1 MAKKRK
7 KKKSSG
13 CLGFVVV
20 TLILVLCV
28 AVFIYSDLFSKIRI
42 SIEHRVYPLKYEQE
56 IIEAADEYNLE
67 PGLLSAVIFA
77 ESRFQENATS
87 HVGAMGLMQMM
98 PSTFAEIQQRRGES
112 LSSDSLYDPYISIDY
127 GASYLGYL
135 YNHFGDIY
143 TACAAYNAGI
153 GTIEGWLLDEDYSE
167 DGVTLYYI
175 PYGETADYVEKI
187 RDATVKYNE
196 LYFADNQY

>member
-20 TLILVLCV
+20 TIILVLCV
-28 AVFIYSDLFSKIRI
+28 AVFIYSGLFSKIRTG
-42 SIEHRVYPLKYEQE
+42 IEHKIYPLKYEQE
-56 IIEAADEYNLE
+56 IIAAADEYNLE
-67 PGLLSAVIFA
+67 PELLSAVIFA
-77 ESRFQENATS
+77 ESRFQEDATS

-98 PSTFAEIQQRRGES
+98 PSTFAEIQQRRGET
-112 LSSDSLYDPYISIDY
+112 LDDEALYDPYVSIDY
-127 GASYLGYL
+127 GAAYLGYL

-153 GTIEGWLLDEDYSE
+153 GTVEGWLLDEDCSE

-175 PYGETADYVEKI
+175 PFGETSSYVEKI
-187 RDATVKYNE
+187 RNATLKYTE

>member
-13 CLGFVVV
+13 CLGVVVV
-20 TLILVLCV
+20 TIILVLCA
-28 AVFIYSDLFSKIRI
+28 AVFIYSDLFSKIRV
-42 SIEHRVYPLKYEQE
+42 SIEHKIYPLKYEQE
-56 IIEAADEYNLE
+56 IIAASDKYNLE
-67 PGLLSAVIFA
+67 PELLSAVIFA
-77 ESRFQENATS
+77 ESRFDEEATS

-98 PSTFAEIQQRRGES
+98 PETFSELQSRRGETYNEEA
-112 LSSDSLYDPYISIDY
+112 LYDPYVSIEY
-127 GASYLGYL
+127 GAAYLGYL
-135 YNHFGDIY
+135 YNHFGDVY

-153 GTIEGWLLDEDYSE
+153 GTVEGWLINDEYSA

-175 PYGETADYVEKI
+175 PYGETSNYVEKI
-187 RDATVKYNE
+187 RGATVKYKE